1 MAINFPD
8 SPTNGQQ
15 TSAGGNTWQYNST
28 KSVWEKTLTSG
39 KTNLGLI
46 VYATV
51 DDLPLSGVS
60 AGTQAFVTGSNRLY
74 ISNGTG
80 WYSIGLVN
88 TNPAITSVQDASAG
102 TTPFT
107 LATDGSALV
116 LTITAADPEGLPLT
130 YNYAVTTGSLT
141 NGGGTTATVAQ
152 GTGEAYAIAS
162 ASILSGTYTI
172 GAYAAALTFK
182 PDGTKMYT
190 IGTNT
195 DRVSQYDL
203 STAWDVSTAT
213 YDDNFSV
220 QSQVLN
226 LTDVKFNTDGTKMF
240 VADRAGTTDN
250 TIYQYSLS
258 TAWDVTTATYANK
271 SYDFSAV
278 LTSDELSCFVFNS
291 DGSAV
296 YLTELGPDRSVFQ
309 FALSTPFDISTAS
322 YSNKSLSL
330 SSVASNG
337 YIGRQYFQFTNDGTK
352 LFLIHTF
359 HPAGFVGKIYEF
371 SLTTAY
377 DISTASHTNVT
388 YTPSGITTG
397 RSAIAFKSDGSKM
410 FILGTD
416 NHTTISQFNLPVYSA
431 NQFTITP
438 SSTEAYAGTFELTFT
453 ASDGINQATSVN
465 SFTLEFINLIT
476 NSNYTTLLATAVD
489 TSDNNNITDSSTNNH
504 TITVNGDSH
513 AGTFSPYRSGGYST
527 YFDGTGDYL
536 ATTSSNYALGTSGA
550 FTLELWYYLEDART
564 HTLFDSY
571 PSGYVSGNGEA
582 KLAIIAG
589 GSGGSGDAI
598 YLYGGAEVG
607 NLLGVSRTFS
617 VGVWEHFC
625 WTRDTSG
632 NHTFYINGTQIGTS
646 TATPDIDINLLEFG
660 RRGGSFNSTFMKG
673 YLSDVRLVKGT
684 AITPPSGGPTERLE
698 AVTNT
703 SLLTCH
709 LPYITDGSTN
719 YHSITVNGNV
729 STKPFSPYDYNEYS
743 AADHGGSVYFVGGA
757 DYSSQYLSLSGPTMP
772 SGDFTL
778 STWAYLTHTVNDN
791 KTLIDFNGNSG
802 GFRIMYMSG
811 TNGYHFRFYTA
822 NGTVYLYDQSIVHP
836 LNQWYYI
843 VVVRDS
849 GTFKLY
855 VNNKLINT
863 SNANPT
869 FSGSNNV
876 RVGQMLGGSGTLEGY
891 LSDIIYNPTT
901 AITDFT
907 PPTAPLSSS
916 GTSLH
921 IKGTDASII
930 NKSQNGNLELNGNV
944 TGSTTQVKFAD
955 TKSMYFDGSGDD
967 IRFDTISLTGDFTLE
982 YWIKLS
988 TYNTDAG
995 VFGYTGT
1002 TNSQHRINHN
1012 GTLGKIMLYVNAY
1025 VHQTTGC
1032 FTQSEAEDWMHIAY
1046 SRQGENLKLYVNG
1059 IQKDAVTTTLT
1070 LDVDILG
1077 AGGNAGGNNHLN
1089 GYLQDFRITKGL
1101 ARYTANFTPPTAP
1114 LEG

>member
-1 MAINFPD
+1 MVSRNRKIARRIGQAVANDVLDITGAI
-8 SPTNGQQ
+8 
-15 TSAGGNTWQYNST
+15 SAGAGVT
-28 KSVWEKTLTSG
+28 
-39 KTNLGLI
+39 

-51 DDLPLSGVS
+51 DDLPTTGLT
-60 AGTQAFVTGSNRLY
+60 AGDEAFISGSNRLY

-80 WYSIGLVN
+80 WYSIGLIN
-88 TNPAITSVQDASAG
+88 TNPAITSVQDPSTN

-116 LTITAADPEGLPLT
+116 LTITAADPEGFPLT

-141 NGGGTTATVAQ
+141 NGGGTTATVGQ
-152 GTGEAYAIAS
+152 GTGEGYAIAS

-182 PDGTKMYT
+182 PDGTKMYHV
-190 IGTNT
+190 GTNN
-195 DRVSQYDL
+195 DRVQQYDL

-258 TAWDVTTATYANK
+258 TAWDITTATYANK

-278 LTSDELSCFVFNS
+278 LTSDELSCFVFNN

-377 DISTASHTNVT
+377 DISTASYTNVN

-397 RSAIAFKSDGSKM
+397 RSAIAFKPDGSKM

-416 NHTTISQFNLPVYSA
+416 NHTTISQFNLPIYSA
-431 NQFTITP
+431 NQFIITP
-438 SSTEAYAGTFELTFT
+438 TATEAYAGTFELTFT
-453 ASDGINQATSVN
+453 ASDGINQASSVN
-465 SFTLEFINLIT
+465 SFTLNFITTIT
-476 NSNYTTLLATAVD
+476 NSKYTTLLATATG
-489 TSDNNNITDSSTNNH
+489 TSDNNDITDASTNNH
-504 TITVNGDSH
+504 SITVTGDTH
-513 AGTFSPYRSGGYST
+513 AGTFSPYRSGGYSV
-527 YFDGTGDYL
+527 YL
-536 ATTSSNYALGTSGA
+536 
-550 FTLELWYYLEDART
+550 
-564 HTLFDSY
+564 
-571 PSGYVSGNGEA
+571 P
-582 KLAIIAG
+582 AING
-589 GSGGSGDAI
+589 GSEHNISFDHDAGFNFGSGDFTIEFSVYFPSNSTATDYLFQHGESTGSWNVNTYNGVVNLFLNGISIGNDVLADSSNTISNNLNKWIYYAI
-598 YLYGGAEVG
+598 VRSGTTVTMYRNGTSIATKTSAQNANVGATLDTTNAEYLHINRRRAGIGDGTEFYFKDFRVTKGLARTITAITEPLTSDVNTSILVG
-607 NLLGVSRTFS
+607 NLP
-617 VGVWEHFC
+617 
-625 WTRDTSG
+625 
-632 NHTFYINGTQIGTS
+632 YIGDASSNS
-646 TATPDIDINLLEFG
+646 HTATYI
-660 RRGGSFNSTFMKG
+660 GS
-673 YLSDVRLVKGT
+673 
-684 AITPPSGGPTERLE
+684 PSIKPI
-698 AVTNT
+698 
-703 SLLTCH
+703 SL
-709 LPYITDGSTN
+709 
-719 YHSITVNGNV
+719 
-729 STKPFSPYDYNEYS
+729 YDYNEYS
-743 AADHGGSVYFVGGA
+743 AADHGGSVYFDGTG
-757 DYSSQYLSLSGPTMP
+757 DYLQTANPLSLSG
-772 SGDFTL
+772 DFTVSAWVYPEGASKVQVIASPNL
-778 STWAYLTHTVNDN
+778 SPNN
-791 KTLIDFNGNSG
+791 QFFIDTNNAIGTYDGNSTNTAQG
-802 GFRIMYMSG
+802 VSVVRNAWNYLVWSRTGSTLNMYVNGQQSSNSFSS
-811 TNGYHFRFYTA
+811 TNTY
-822 NGTVYLYDQSIVHP
+822 NLQSIGI
-836 LNQWYYI
+836 L
-843 VVVRDS
+843 R
-849 GTFKLY
+849 
-855 VNNKLINT
+855 T
-863 SNANPT
+863 SNDPMQGYISDLQVKTTSTSAAN
-869 FSGSNNV
+869 
-876 RVGQMLGGSGTLEGY
+876 
-891 LSDIIYNPTT
+891 
-901 AITDFT
+901 AA
-907 PPTAPLSSS
+907 PPTAPLSST
-916 GTSLH
+916 GTELH

-930 NKSQNGNLELNGNV
+930 DKSQGASLKLIGNT
-944 TGSTTQVKFAD
+944 TGSTTQVKFAS
-955 TKSMYFDGSGDD
+955 TKSMYFDGTGDD

-988 TYNTDAG
+988 TYNSDAG

-1059 IQKDAVTTTLT
+1059 IQKDAVTATLT